1 MERKDSPFEL
11 VIANILRDELP
22 SAEREVAVAYLDVDS
37 YEATLAGLIKLQ
49 EKLVVGGIILM
60 DDAPATPKLAGA
72 LLAMHE
78 FLDQYQDQFVKI
90 LWTGAYA
97 LFRIK

>member
-1 MERKDSPFEL
+1 LERKDSPFEL

-60 DDAPATPKLAGA
+60 DDALSYCIY
-72 LLAMHE
+72 L
-78 FLDQYQDQFVKI
+78 FLVKNI
-90 LWTGAYA
+90 
-97 LFRIK
+97 